1 MMGAR
6 YFAPF
11 SSRIASPRIL
21 SLSLVPLSRLASRF
35 PRVSREISHSTS
47 RTITIYDYDSTIVIT
62 VCSRL
67 SILLQAERR
76 FFARRV
82 LFILISIFGSQ
93 RDFQSGN
100 SLFRGS
106 QGATR
111 KFYFNLEAKRFP
123 CVEKKRL
130 SLVRA
135 FSSRKNKK
143 EELFVKIRNKF

>member
-11 SSRIASPRIL
+11 SSRIASPRLL
-21 SLSLVPLSRLASRF
+21 SLSLVPLSRLASWF

-67 SILLQAERR
+67 PILLQAERR

-111 KFYFNLEAKRFP
+111 KFYFNLEAKRSLRGK
-123 CVEKKRL
+123 EKTLFGARL
-130 SLVRA
+130 FLS
-135 FSSRKNKK
+135 K
-143 EELFVKIRNKF
+143 EQEGRTFR